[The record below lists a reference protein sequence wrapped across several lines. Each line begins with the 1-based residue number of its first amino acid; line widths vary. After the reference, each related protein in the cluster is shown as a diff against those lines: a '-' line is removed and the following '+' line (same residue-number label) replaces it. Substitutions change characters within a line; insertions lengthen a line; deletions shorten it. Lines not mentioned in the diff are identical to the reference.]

1 MATTTVALLLG
12 RFPRIETLLYPHGVV
27 AMPLS
32 STLSAE
38 GIDRDELLAIG
49 DRMEQQI
56 VADRAADATRSPLRP
71 RK

>member
-1 MATTTVALLLG
+1 
-12 RFPRIETLLYPHGVV
+12 V